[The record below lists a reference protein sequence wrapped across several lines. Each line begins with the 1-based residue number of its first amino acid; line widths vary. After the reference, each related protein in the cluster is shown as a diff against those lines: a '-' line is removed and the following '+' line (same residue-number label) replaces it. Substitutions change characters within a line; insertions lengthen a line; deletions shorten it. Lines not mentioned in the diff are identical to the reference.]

1 MNEIQPDPVP
11 LRPREPV
18 RQRPRRS
25 PVPGRIAGLLGAALL
40 IGGSVWLAQRDDRA
54 VTANRDVPGAAAQ
67 RAAEPQGAL
76 PANQP
81 PGRAETTGA
90 AASSEPERSPAPD
103 AGAPPSNAAP
113 SNVAPR

>member
-1 MNEIQPDPVP
+1 MTEIQPDPVP

-18 RQRPRRS
+18 HRPPARN

-40 IGGSVWLAQRDDRA
+40 IGGSVWLAQRDDRD
-54 VTANRDVPGAAAQ
+54 VTASSDVPGAAAQ

-76 PANQP
+76 PANRP